1 MIVTKKFNP
10 SDLDEKSE
18 DGNDQ
23 KMNWKEKIELL
34 YAAWQ
39 ILFSR

>member
-23 KMNWKEKIELL
+23 KMNWKEKIELFIRRMTDSF
-34 YAAWQ
+34 Q
-39 ILFSR
+39 